1 MRQLG
6 KGQSV
11 AFFAPGEVDRRIR
24 GLIPRGQVSVNGIRV
39 VDILRWVMHETCWD
53 ILHHLPHWAEQGV
66 DHHRRFSAYKKYGR
80 TGKLRFLR
88 KSWLQGESKT
98 LEGMYEPLSGAEG
111 AGLGPGISTIPALRE
126 RLERLGVTQLTDA
139 RMAEEQEREVNH
151 EAELERHA
159 EHPPTVFPAP
169 HKLHNGIKKFVT
181 TGIRVLAKKRYIIPL
196 LTPTGIH
203 KALDSMEEWSPSPL
217 MTRDFAITIRGSSV
231 TDLTDYLRPV
241 NWIVS
246 SGSGQ
251 QSIAI
256 VISPYEANELL
267 PIIRKS
273 GKVRLHTYAP
283 RVTAS
288 MRSFSDLTFNT
299 VPETPTK
306 WTAAPHLRTELD
318 LFAGQLYFDSEEEYR
333 RMCEL
338 LALHMAHPGA
348 NHIEADGFVPPAYR
362 TGPVDRRSPLD
373 ASAIAMFKKLTALRR
388 KGMGFG
394 GTDLGRLLDARPL
407 SSEFESWVKKFQLTP
422 GTPLG

>member
-24 GLIPRGQVSVNGIRV
+24 YLIPRDQDSGNGIRV
-39 VDILRWVMHETCWD
+39 IDALRWAMHETCWD
-53 ILHHLPHWAEQGV
+53 ILHHIPNWAEQGA

-159 EHPPTVFPAP
+159 ERPSKVFPAS
-169 HKLHNGIKKFVT
+169 HRLRDDIKYFVT
-181 TGIRVLAKKRYIIPL
+181 TGMLAEQRYIIPL
-196 LTPTGIH
+196 FTPTGIH
-203 KALDSMEEWSPSPL
+203 EALDSMTEWSPSPL
-217 MTRDFAITIRGSSV
+217 MTKDFAITATDSSV

-299 VPETPTK
+299 VSETPTK
-306 WTAAPHLRTELD
+306 WTAAPHLRTELG

>member
-1 MRQLG
+1 MRMRQLG

-24 GLIPRGQVSVNGIRV
+24 GIIPGGQDSNNGIRV
-39 VDILRWVMHETCWD
+39 IDALRWAMHETCSD

-66 DHHRRFSAYKKYGR
+66 DHHGRFSAYKQYDL
-80 TGKLRFLR
+80 TGDLRFLR
-88 KSWLQGESKT
+88 KSWLQRESKT
-98 LEGMYEPLSGAEG
+98 LEGMYEPLPRAEC
-111 AGLGPGISTIPALRE
+111 AVLGPGISGIPALRE
-126 RLERLGVTQLTDA
+126 RLESLGVTQLTDV

-159 EHPPTVFPAP
+159 ERPPKVFPAP
-169 HKLHNGIKKFVT
+169 HSLRSDIKYFVT
-181 TGIRVLAKKRYIIPL
+181 TGILAIANEKRHIIPL
-196 LTPTGIH
+196 FTPTGIH
-203 KALDSMEEWSPSPL
+203 KALDSMAEWSPSPL
-217 MTRDFAITIRGSSV
+217 MTTDFAITTKGSSG
-231 TDLTDYLRPV
+231 TNLTDYLRPV

-273 GKVRLHTYAP
+273 GKARLHTYAP
-283 RVTAS
+283 RVTVS

-299 VPETPTK
+299 VSKAPTK

-318 LFAGQLYFDSEEEYR
+318 LFAGQLYFDSEQEYR
-333 RMCEL
+333 QMCEL

-348 NHIEADGFVPPAYR
+348 NHIEVDGFVPRAYR
-362 TGPVDRRSPLD
+362 TGPVDRGSPLD
-373 ASAIAMFKKLTALRR
+373 ASAIAMFKRLTALRR

-407 SSEFESWVKKFQLTP
+407 SSEFESWVKR
-422 GTPLG
+422 

>member
-24 GLIPRGQVSVNGIRV
+24 DLIPRGQDSNNGIRV
-39 VDILRWVMHETCWD
+39 IDALRWAMHETCWD

-66 DHHRRFSAYKKYGR
+66 DHHRRFSAYKQYYL
-80 TGKLRFLR
+80 TGKLRVLK
-88 KSWLQGESKT
+88 KSWLQRESKT
-98 LEGMYEPLSGAEG
+98 LEGMYEPLSKAEG
-111 AGLGPGISTIPALRE
+111 AGLEPRINGIPALRK
-126 RLERLGVTQLTDA
+126 RLEHLGVTQSSDA

-151 EAELERHA
+151 EVELERHA
-159 EHPPTVFPAP
+159 EHPPRVFPAP
-169 HKLHNGIKKFVT
+169 HTLCNEIKYFVM
-181 TGIRVLAKKRYIIPL
+181 TGILTEKRYIIPL
-196 LTPTGIH
+196 FTPTRIH
-203 KALDSMEEWSPSPL
+203 DALDSMAEWSPSPL
-217 MTRDFAITIRGSSV
+217 MTRDFAITTTSSSV
-231 TDLTDYLRPV
+231 TNLTDYLRPV

-256 VISPYEANELL
+256 VISPFEANRLL
-267 PIIRKS
+267 PVIRKS

-299 VPETPTK
+299 VSETRTK

-318 LFAGQLYFDSEEEYR
+318 LFAGQLYFDSEQEYR

-348 NHIEADGFVPPAYR
+348 NHIEVDGFVPRAYR

-373 ASAIAMFKKLTALRR
+373 ASAIAMFKRLTALRR
-388 KGMGFG
+388 KGIGFG

-407 SSEFESWVKKFQLTP
+407 SSEFESRVKI
-422 GTPLG
+422 

>member
-24 GLIPRGQVSVNGIRV
+24 YLIPRDQDSGNGIRV
-39 VDILRWVMHETCWD
+39 IDALRWAMHETCSD

-66 DHHRRFSAYKKYGR
+66 DHHRRFSAYKQYDM
-80 TGKLRFLR
+80 TGKLRVLS
-88 KSWLQGESKT
+88 KSWLQRESKT
-98 LEGMYEPLSGAEG
+98 LEGMYEPLPKAEG
-111 AGLGPGISTIPALRE
+111 AGLGPVINGIPALRE
-126 RLERLGVTQLTDA
+126 RLERFGVNQLSDA
-139 RMAEEQEREVNH
+139 RMAEEQEREVSH
-151 EAELERHA
+151 EVELERHA
-159 EHPPTVFPAP
+159 EHPPKVFPAP
-169 HKLHNGIKKFVT
+169 HTLCGEIKYFVT
-181 TGIRVLAKKRYIIPL
+181 TGMLAKQKYIIPL
-196 LTPTGIH
+196 FTPTGIH
-203 KALDSMEEWSPSPL
+203 EALNSMAEWSSSPL
-217 MTRDFAITIRGSSV
+217 MTRDFAITTKGSSV

-318 LFAGQLYFDSEEEYR
+318 LFAGQLYFNSEEEYR

-338 LALHMAHPGA
+338 LALHMVHPGA
-348 NHIEADGFVPPAYR
+348 SYIEVDGFVPRAYR

-407 SSEFESWVKKFQLTP
+407 SSEFESWVKR
-422 GTPLG
+422 G

>member
-1 MRQLG
+1 MRMRQLG

-24 GLIPRGQVSVNGIRV
+24 GLIPRGQVSVNRIRMIDV
-39 VDILRWVMHETCWD
+39 LRWAMHETCWD

-66 DHHRRFSAYKKYGR
+66 DHHQRFSAYKQYDS
-80 TGKLRFLR
+80 TGNLGVLR
-88 KSWLQGESKT
+88 KSWLQRESKT
-98 LEGMYEPLSGAEG
+98 LEEMYEPLSRAQGT
-111 AGLGPGISTIPALRE
+111 GLGPGINGIPALRE
-126 RLERLGVTQLTDA
+126 RLERLGVTRLTDV

-159 EHPPTVFPAP
+159 EKPPRVFSAE
-169 HKLHNGIKKFVT
+169 HILCHEINYFVR
-181 TGIRVLAKKRYIIPL
+181 TGILTEQRYIIPL
-196 LTPTGIH
+196 FTPTGIH
-203 KALDSMEEWSPSPL
+203 SALDSMAEWSRSPL
-217 MTRDFAITIRGSSV
+217 MTRDFAITTPSSSV

-267 PIIRKS
+267 PIIRES

-288 MRSFSDLTFNT
+288 MRSFSDLTFYT
-299 VPETPTK
+299 ISETPTK
-306 WTAAPHLRTELD
+306 WRAAAHLRTELD
-318 LFAGQLYFDSEEEYR
+318 LFAGQLYFDNEQEYR
-333 RMCEL
+333 RMCVL
-338 LALHMAHPGA
+338 LALHMVHPGA
-348 NHIEADGFVPPAYR
+348 NYIEVDGFVPRAYR
-362 TGPVDRRSPLD
+362 TGSVGRRSPLD

-407 SSEFESWVKKFQLTP
+407 SSDFESWVKR
-422 GTPLG
+422 G

>member
-24 GLIPRGQVSVNGIRV
+24 DLIPRGQDSGNGIRV
-39 VDILRWVMHETCWD
+39 VDALRWAMHETCWD
-53 ILHHLPHWAEQGV
+53 ILHHLPHWAEQGA
-66 DHHRRFSAYKKYGR
+66 DHYRRFSAYKHYNL
-80 TGKLRFLR
+80 TGKLKVLR
-88 KSWLQGESKT
+88 KSWLQRESKT
-98 LEGMYEPLSGAEG
+98 LEGMYKPHSRAKGV
-111 AGLGPGISTIPALRE
+111 GLGPGISGIPALRK

-139 RMAEEQEREVNH
+139 GVAEEQEREVNH

-159 EHPPTVFPAP
+159 ENPPRVFPAE
-169 HKLHNGIKKFVT
+169 HTLCHEINYFVRT
-181 TGIRVLAKKRYIIPL
+181 AMLVEQRYIIPL
-196 LTPTGIH
+196 FTPTGIH
-203 KALDSMEEWSPSPL
+203 KALDSMAEWSPSPL
-217 MTRDFAITIRGSSV
+217 MTRDFAITTRGSSV
-231 TDLTDYLRPV
+231 TELTDYLRPV

-299 VPETPTK
+299 VSESPTK

-318 LFAGQLYFDSEEEYR
+318 LFAGQLYFDSEQEYR

-338 LALHMAHPGA
+338 LAMHMAHPGA
-348 NHIEADGFVPPAYR
+348 NRIEVDGFVPRAYR
-362 TGPVDRRSPLD
+362 TGPVYRGSPLD
-373 ASAIAMFKKLTALRR
+373 ASAIAMFKRLTALRR

-407 SSEFESWVKKFQLTP
+407 SSEFESWVKRWVIANSN
-422 GTPLG
+422 